1 MKYRI
6 EKQWR
11 KSTKPK
17 VSSFKVSRV
26 GNPLARLKRE
36 KKMQITRIRNK
47 GKAISNKL
55 KKFKRIVSEYHKQWS
70 TKLDNQ

>member
-17 VSSFKVSRV
+17 VSSFKRSRV
-26 GNPLARLKRE
+26 GNSLARLKRK
-36 KKMQITRIRNK
+36 KKMQITRIINK
-47 GKAISNKL
+47 VDASL
-55 KKFKRIVSEYHKQWS
+55 PTLQKRKIV
-70 TKLDNQ
+70 

>member
-1 MKYRI
+1 MEVNEIQNRKTM
-6 EKQWR
+6 EKIN
-11 KSTKPK
+11 KTK

-47 GKAISNKL
+47 AEASLPTLQKIK
-55 KKFKRIVSEYHKQWS
+55 IV
-70 TKLDNQ
+70 

>member
-26 GNPLARLKRE
+26 GNPLARLTRE

-47 GKAISNKL
+47 AEASLPTLQKIK
-55 KKFKRIVSEYHKQWS
+55 IV
-70 TKLDNQ
+70 